1 MLTRR
6 GALAIVSAGVLA
18 ISATLFAQGKN
29 APQVDQ
35 KKLNDAQK
43 KEVAAVQTVAD
54 AAMIGQLAPNDL
66 GLAWVHED
74 TLKATEHRT
83 YMPYVVTIDSSKLT
97 GATVGIYWRVV
108 SKDQAAAMTAAAAPP
123 ANGKKDDKKQPAARP
138 MFTDEEFTPAT
149 IPSGQTGPVKLTR
162 SFTVPAGSYDV
173 YVVVKEPTPDKK
185 GAPQGKTSVVK
196 QSVTVPDLWNDEL
209 NTSSVIVA
217 ERLDPLPAP
226 LTPQQM
232 IERPYAL
239 GAMEIVPATS
249 TKFTTKNELQPF
261 ILIYNA
267 KLDSGNKPDV
277 SVEYN
282 FCQAAAGS
290 EAKDPCKAGEKFFN
304 KTNPQDLNAKTLP
317 PGFDVAAG
325 HQLQSGQ
332 AIPLASFPPGDYRL
346 EIKVT
351 DKIAS
356 KSITREVNFSV
367 SGS

>member
-6 GALAIVSAGVLA
+6 GALATVFAGILSVSV
-18 ISATLFAQGKN
+18 SLFAQGKN
-29 APQVDQ
+29 QPQVDQ

-43 KEVAAVQTVAD
+43 KEVSAMQAAAD
-54 AAMIGQLAPNDL
+54 AAMAGQPQNDL

-83 YMPYVVTIDSSKLT
+83 YVPYIVTIDPSKLT
-97 GATVGIYWRVV
+97 GTNVGIYWRVV
-108 SKDQAAAMTAAAAPP
+108 SKDQAAAMTAAAPA
-123 ANGKKDDKKQPAARP
+123 ANGKKDDKKAAAPRP
-138 MFTDEEFTPAT
+138 TFTDEEFTPAT
-149 IPSGQTGPVKLTR
+149 VQTGQPGPLKLTR
-162 SFTVPAGSYDV
+162 SFTVPAGTYDV

-185 GAPQGKTSVVK
+185 GAAPGKTAVLK
-196 QSVTVPDLWNDEL
+196 QTVTVPDLWNDEL

-249 TKFTTKNELQPF
+249 TKFTKKNELQPF

-267 KLDSGNKPDV
+267 KLDSANKPDV

-282 FCQAAAGS
+282 FCQAAPGNEPKAG
-290 EAKDPCKAGEKFFN
+290 EPCKSGEKFFN

-332 AIPLASFPPGDYRL
+332 AIPLASFPDGDYRL

-351 DKIAS
+351 DKIAN
-356 KSITREVNFSV
+356 KTVTRDVNFSV